1 MARHVGRDQR
11 RSRFGCQA
19 IREGRMQ
26 AGKRDVPSVHST
38 AGANALAGGRLM
50 FRLFLPLS
58 LGYFLS
64 YFFRTIN
71 AVIVPQLT
79 ADFGLT
85 AASVG
90 LLTSVYFLSF
100 AGMQIP
106 IGLMV
111 DRFGPRRVQSA
122 LLLVAAIGAL
132 GFAFGRTLPELI
144 VARGLIGAGVAG
156 SLMVSFT
163 AFVLWL
169 PPARVS
175 GTVGLLMAFGGMG
188 AFAAG
193 APTAHFIAGGGAWR
207 DLFFALAVGALA
219 ISAVVFIVLPERPRS
234 RAEPLGVLLSGL
246 RQVFVDGVFWRVAPL
261 TVAVLG
267 SGFAIQGLWA
277 GPWLMQVA
285 HRDASDVGIHLSAM
299 AVALILGAIACGPI
313 LSVAQRFG
321 FSLLQAVG
329 AMSLVFIAAMAGLV
343 LQLTD
348 LSMLLLVLIA
358 FLINPISMS
367 YVSLTTRFDTTMAA
381 RVTTAIN
388 AMVLVGSFLL
398 QWIIGAIIGHWMPI
412 AQGIYPA
419 VAYQAGFGFVLC
431 CLVISWCWYVVSLA
445 RSSRFPLKPKAG
457 S

>member
-1 MARHVGRDQR
+1 
-11 RSRFGCQA
+11 
-19 IREGRMQ
+19 MQ
-26 AGKRDVPSVHST
+26 AEKQDAPSVHT
-38 AGANALAGGRLM
+38 TTGANAPGGAPALVGWKLII
-50 FRLFLPLS
+50 RLFLPLS
-58 LGYFLS
+58 LGYFVS

-85 AASVG
+85 ASSIG
-90 LLTSVYFLSF
+90 LLTSAYFLAF
-100 AGMQIP
+100 GGMQIP
-106 IGLMV
+106 IGLLV

-122 LLLVAAIGAL
+122 LLLVAATGAL

-169 PPARVS
+169 PPARVP
-175 GTVGLLMAFGGMG
+175 GTVGWLMAFGGMG

-193 APTAHFIAGGGAWR
+193 APTAQFIATGGAWR
-207 DLFFALAVGALA
+207 DLALAVGALA
-219 ISAVVFIVLPERPRS
+219 ISAVVFIVLPEKSRN
-234 RAEPLGVLLSGL
+234 RAEPLGVLLFGL
-246 RQVFVDGVFWRVAPL
+246 RRVFADGMFWRVAPL

-285 HRDASDVGIHLSAM
+285 HLDASGVGIHLSAM
-299 AVALILGAIACGPI
+299 AVALIFGAIACGPI
-313 LSVAQRFG
+313 LSVAQRLG

-329 AMSLVFIAAMAGLV
+329 TMSVVFIVAVAGLV

-348 LSMLLLVLIA
+348 LSLPLLAVIA

-367 YVSLTTRFDTTMAA
+367 YVALTTRFDTTMAA

-388 AMVLVGSFLL
+388 ALVLLGSFLL
-398 QWIIGAIIGHWMPI
+398 QWIIGAIIGLWPPI
-412 AQGIYPA
+412 APGVYPA

-431 CLVISWCWYVVSLA
+431 CLVVSWIWYVASLA
-445 RSSRFPLKPKAG
+445 RSNRLPMKT
-457 S
+457 

>member
-1 MARHVGRDQR
+1 
-11 RSRFGCQA
+11 
-19 IREGRMQ
+19 MQ
-26 AGKRDVPSVHST
+26 AEKQDAPSVHT
-38 AGANALAGGRLM
+38 TTGANAPGGAPALVGWRLII
-50 FRLFLPLS
+50 RLFLPLS
-58 LGYFLS
+58 LGYFVS

-85 AASVG
+85 ASSIG
-90 LLTSVYFLSF
+90 LLTSAYFLAF
-100 AGMQIP
+100 GGMQIP
-106 IGLMV
+106 IGLLV

-122 LLLVAAIGAL
+122 LLLVAATGAL

-169 PPARVS
+169 PPARVP

-193 APTAHFIAGGGAWR
+193 APTAQFIATGGAWR
-207 DLFFALAVGALA
+207 DLFIALAVGALA
-219 ISAVVFIVLPERPRS
+219 ISAVVFIVLPEKSRN

-246 RQVFVDGVFWRVAPL
+246 RRVFADGMFWRVAPL

-285 HRDASDVGIHLSAM
+285 HLDASGVGIHLSAM
-299 AVALILGAIACGPI
+299 AVALIFGAIACGPI
-313 LSVAQRFG
+313 LSVAQRLG

-329 AMSLVFIAAMAGLV
+329 TMSVVFIVAVAGLV

-348 LSMLLLVLIA
+348 LSLPLLAVVA

-367 YVSLTTRFDTTMAA
+367 YVALTTRFDTTMAA

-388 AMVLVGSFLL
+388 ALVLLGSFLL
-398 QWIIGAIIGHWMPI
+398 QWIIGAIIGLWPPI
-412 AQGIYPA
+412 APGVYPA

-431 CLVISWCWYVVSLA
+431 CLVVSWIWYVASLA
-445 RSSRFPLKPKAG
+445 RANRLPMKT
-457 S
+457 